1 MKKTFVCLGFAAG
14 MLLAG
19 AALAGGDGPMVEAPV
34 YKEDLIQIS
43 IPEAEVLK
51 SKGWKFYDVNTL
63 EIWADGF
70 IPGATFFNVQDWKK
84 LLPVDKNTPMVFLLR
99 QPPVRKQ
106 RERSPSGDQ
115 TRLHAGPP
123 DARRHLRVET
133 FGPRHGTSVRHA

>member
-1 MKKTFVCLGFAAG
+1 MKKTFVCLGFAEG

-19 AALAGGDGPMVEAPV
+19 AALAGGDGPMVEALV

-84 LLPVDKNTPMVFLLR
+84 LLPADKNTPMVFYCANRLCESSENAAR
-99 QPPVRKQ
+99 QVIRLGYTQVRQMPDGIYGWKLSG
-106 RERSPSGDQ
+106 RATERP
-115 TRLHAGPP
+115 
-123 DARRHLRVET
+123 
-133 FGPRHGTSVRHA
+133 

>member
-84 LLPVDKNTPMVFLLR
+84 LLPVDKNTPMVFYCANRLCESSENAAR
-99 QPPVRKQ
+99 QVIRLGYTQVRQMSDGIYGWKLSG
-106 RERSPSGDQ
+106 RATERP
-115 TRLHAGPP
+115 
-123 DARRHLRVET
+123 
-133 FGPRHGTSVRHA
+133 